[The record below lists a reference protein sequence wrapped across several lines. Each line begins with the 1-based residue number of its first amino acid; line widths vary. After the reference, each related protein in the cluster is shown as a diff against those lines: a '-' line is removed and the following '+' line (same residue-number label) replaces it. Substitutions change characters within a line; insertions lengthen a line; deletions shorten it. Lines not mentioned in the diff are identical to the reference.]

1 MTQSSHLNES
11 VKVQSIKKKFPI
23 GIQTFSVLREN
34 EQYYYIDKTKKI
46 IELIHESNYIFL
58 SRPRRFGKSLT
69 LDTIAEL
76 FSANKPLFN
85 GLYAE
90 HHWNWT
96 QKHPIIRFNFAK
108 SVEKSVDE
116 LKNSLTTQIEE
127 NARRLQIE
135 LNHNISPVW
144 LLNDLINQTI
154 EKYKEKVV
162 ILIDEYDKPI
172 LDNLE
177 NTTIAMQMRDELR
190 SFYSIIKGQDA
201 HIRFAMLTGVSK
213 FSKINLF
220 SGLNNLLD
228 ITLDRKFSDVCGY
241 TQIELEMVFASELVG
256 VDLAELKF
264 WYNGYNWGGESV
276 YNPFDILLFLNS
288 DKKVFKDYWVETG
301 NSTFLID
308 KLIHE
313 QVNIT
318 QIRQEIANNDEL
330 SSFEV
335 GDISP
340 IALMFQTGYL
350 TIDQVKTGVDGELYS
365 LKFPNMEVQ
374 QSLNK
379 ILLNAYLNK
388 KINTLMVRSKLY
400 EHLLN
405 HNIQQVLND
414 IKAFFASIP
423 HDWHRNNT
431 IAHYEGYWASVFY
444 ALFASLGFVTITEDS
459 THRGNVDMTLIVEHH
474 VYIFEFKVIHQEQD
488 MPTGRAVEQILQK
501 NYADKYRVDGYIIH
515 QIGVEFNEYNREV
528 IFDILQ

>member
-1 MTQSSHLNES
+1 M
-11 VKVQSIKKKFPI
+11 
-23 GIQTFSVLREN
+23 
-34 EQYYYIDKTKKI
+34 
-46 IELIHESNYIFL
+46 
-58 SRPRRFGKSLT
+58 
-69 LDTIAEL
+69 
-76 FSANKPLFN
+76 
-85 GLYAE
+85 
-90 HHWNWT
+90 
-96 QKHPIIRFNFAK
+96 
-108 SVEKSVDE
+108 
-116 LKNSLTTQIEE
+116 
-127 NARRLQIE
+127 
-135 LNHNISPVW
+135 
-144 LLNDLINQTI
+144 
-154 EKYKEKVV
+154 
-162 ILIDEYDKPI
+162 
-172 LDNLE
+172 
-177 NTTIAMQMRDELR
+177 
-190 SFYSIIKGQDA
+190 
-201 HIRFAMLTGVSK
+201 
-213 FSKINLF
+213 
-220 SGLNNLLD
+220 
-228 ITLDRKFSDVCGY
+228 CGY
-241 TQIELEMVFASELVG
+241 TQIELETVFASELVG

>member
-1 MTQSSHLNES
+1 MSQLSHLNES

-34 EQYYYIDKTKKI
+34 ERYYYIDKTKKI

-96 QKHPIIRFNFAK
+96 QKHPIICFNFAK

-241 TQIELEMVFASELVG
+241 TQIELETVFASELVG

-474 VYIFEFKVIHQEQD
+474 VYIFEFKVINQEQD